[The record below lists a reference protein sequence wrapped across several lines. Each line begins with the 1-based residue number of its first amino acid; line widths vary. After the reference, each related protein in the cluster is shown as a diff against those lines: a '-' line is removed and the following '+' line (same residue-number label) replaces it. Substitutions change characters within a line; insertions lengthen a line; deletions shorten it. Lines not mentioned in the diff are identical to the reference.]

1 VLLRLFIL
9 HQLESGRCG
18 LGCGAYLPRRLA
30 RRGTSGLGLIS
41 SGREVSVKVYG
52 VADDDAAGVE
62 PDA

>member
-1 VLLRLFIL
+1 M
-9 HQLESGRCG
+9 
-18 LGCGAYLPRRLA
+18 RRIPA
-30 RRGTSGLGLIS
+30 EAIGSAGTSGLGLIS